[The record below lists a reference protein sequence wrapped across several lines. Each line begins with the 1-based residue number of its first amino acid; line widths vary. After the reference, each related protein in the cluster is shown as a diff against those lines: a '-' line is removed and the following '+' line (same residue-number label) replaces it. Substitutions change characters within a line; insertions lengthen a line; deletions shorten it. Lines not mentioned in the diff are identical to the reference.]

1 MEGSD
6 YIKDTKSKLVLVGIF
21 FFILM
26 NISGIYALTNQATNG
41 SLSTGV
47 VDIKIQ
53 TYKLNEENEEIYSND
68 KKVNPG
74 ETISFIPKIENFG
87 ENCYVRVKI
96 KYIDANIDFKNYIT
110 NFSNS
115 LEKHGEYYYYNKVL
129 NPKEKIQLFDTIKI
143 PDNIS
148 NEDNSEIPLE
158 IIAEAVQEKNF
169 IPDYSKE
176 NPWGD
181 IIPEKRIDNTV
192 NINTNKENSKITIKY
207 ESSIDS
213 NINVPNDFLENI
225 SKVMPGDSFK
235 EYVEINN
242 DKKNAK
248 YYMQIVV
255 DEKYL
260 IEKDLLSKIKLQ
272 IINKNGQVILDGN
285 IGNTGRVLLGN
296 YNINENDR
304 FEFNISVPSDIG
316 NEYTTLNPVLDI
328 VFSAEYDDIPNGQP
342 NSGSVSQNENSIS
355 KYVQNLL
362 TNPKTGDKID
372 WAITM
377 FFISSICLIITIILG
392 YREKKKEDIDSIN

>member
-260 IEKDLLSKIKLQ
+260 IEKELLSKIKLQ
-272 IINKNGQVILDGN
+272 IINKNGQVIFDGN

>member
-260 IEKDLLSKIKLQ
+260 IEKELLSKIKLQ
-272 IINKNGQVILDGN
+272 IINKNGQVIFDGN

-377 FFISSICLIITIILG
+377 FFISSIGLIITIILG

>member
-6 YIKDTKSKLVLVGIF
+6 YIKNTKSKLVLVGII
-21 FFILM
+21 FFIMM

-53 TYKLNEENEEIYSND
+53 TYKLNDGNEEIYSNV
-68 KKVNPG
+68 KKVHPG
-74 ETISFIPKIENFG
+74 EVVSFIPKIENFG
-87 ENCYVRVKI
+87 EKCYVRVKI
-96 KYIDANIDFKNYIT
+96 KYIDDTINLDDYIT

-129 NPKEKIQLFDTIKI
+129 NPEEKLQLFDTIKI

-192 NINTNKENSKITIKY
+192 NINTNKEKSKITIKY
-207 ESSIDS
+207 ESGIDS
-213 NINVPNDFLENI
+213 NINVPNNFLENI
-225 SKVMPGDSFK
+225 SKVMPGDNFK

-248 YYMQIVV
+248 YYMQIII

-260 IEKDLLSKIKLQ
+260 LEKELLSKIKLH
-272 IINKNGQVILDGN
+272 ITNKNGQVIFDGN

-304 FEFNISVPSDIG
+304 FEFNISVPFDIG

-342 NSGSVSQNENSIS
+342 NSGSVSKNENSIS

-377 FFISSICLIITIILG
+377 FFISSIGLIITIILG

>member
-1 MEGSD
+1 VEGSD

-260 IEKDLLSKIKLQ
+260 IEKELLSKIKLQ
-272 IINKNGQVILDGN
+272 IINKNGQVIFDGN

>member
-53 TYKLNEENEEIYSND
+53 TYKLNDGNEEIYSND

-260 IEKDLLSKIKLQ
+260 IEKELLSKIKLQ
-272 IINKNGQVILDGN
+272 IINKNGQVIFDGN